1 MKLGKDII
9 CSVVLIAAL
18 ARPSHAQVPRDSALQ
33 FVQSFLTWYVQ
44 TVIPHHEGPAWYAAL
59 AQETWGLSPELR
71 AALRADSAAKAR
83 ASGVIVGLDFDP
95 FLDTQDPWQRYEARS
110 VSRKGPRYFI
120 SIYGF
125 RDDNNMA
132 RLEVIAEVARRNGSW
147 VFTNFHYPKEHTD
160 LLRVLRR
167 LRS

>member
-18 ARPSHAQVPRDSALQ
+18 ARPSDAQGPRDSVLQ
-33 FVQSFLTWYVQ
+33 FVQSFLTWYVPIALATQ
-44 TVIPHHEGPAWYAAL
+44 EGPSSNAVL
-59 AQETWGLSPELR
+59 AQEKWLSPELR
-71 AALRADSAAKAR
+71 AALRADSAAQAR
-83 ASGVIVGLDFDP
+83 ADGVIVGLDFDP

-110 VSRKGPRYFI
+110 VSRKGRRYFI

-160 LLRVLRR
+160 LVTVLRR
-167 LRS
+167 LQH